1 MKLKTLVLITS
12 LLLTHSIFA
21 QEGINQGAIQ
31 DQVDSGKMKE
41 ESSSTQIEVLATNEQ
56 GMPEIAKVTNK
67 ETGKFEIIGLGTNGG
82 EANANLFKYLE
93 PDPDAFRND
102 FINNRITFRLV
113 AALRAKFADLLGF
126 RVGFQVGDYLEFGV
140 DAGSSI
146 FVTHAGAYA
155 TVYPFGGMNNG
166 WRHLYLSTRFY
177 SSSYFALLAMAR
189 TVSGEGVLGYVF
201 DKNPGG
207 LYSFVE
213 AGVNISAK
221 KYTAEGMGTT
231 TTGVMEKPI
240 MLPVV
245 GVGFGWR
252 INMNRRSVN

>member
-1 MKLKTLVLITS
+1 MKLR
-12 LLLTHSIFA
+12 LLCFSFIFSFQLMA
-21 QEGINQGAIQ
+21 QEASPLNQEAVQ
-31 DQVDSGKMKE
+31 KQVDSGKMKE
-41 ESSSTQIEVLATNEQ
+41 ESKTTEIEVLATNTQ
-56 GMPEIAKVTNK
+56 GMPEIAKVINK
-67 ETGKFEIIGLGTNGG
+67 ETGKFEIIGLGANGG

-93 PDPDAFRND
+93 PDPDSFRQD
-102 FINNRITFRLV
+102 FINNRMTFRLV
-113 AALRAKFADLLGF
+113 AALRAKFADLVGF

-177 SSSYFALLAMAR
+177 SSSYFALIAMSK

-201 DKNPGG
+201 DKKPGG

-221 KYTAEGMGTT
+221 KYTAEGLGMVYSGE
-231 TTGVMEKPI
+231 MEKSI
-240 MLPVV
+240 ILPVV

-252 INMNRRSVN
+252 INMRRGVR